1 MSNRATRRADLAD
14 FRREAHREHL
24 LTYMIDATDNAAL
37 DRIPLLRRA
46 VDYWRG
52 NIPQRK
58 PICPGCRASFAN
70 DATAAA
76 FLFATTAVA
85 PTSASVTAYCA
96 KCWTTLSASE
106 VDAIS
111 TRVLRALLPNGHLEA
126 RP

>member
-70 DATAAA
+70 DAPATAR
-76 FLFATTAVA
+76 
-85 PTSASVTAYCA
+85 SVSVCHD
-96 KCWTTLSASE
+96 SG
-106 VDAIS
+106 
-111 TRVLRALLPNGHLEA
+111 RADQRQRDGALCKMLDDVVGK
-126 RP
+126 RG